1 MKPISGFVLVF
12 GLIGFLYSCQ
22 SARSSANSNY
32 TGKSYPLRVSFQA
45 DYVFVQQTESV
56 ALWNLD
62 ISSQPKRGRIST
74 SGDGYFLTLLDNTV
88 NANLPYYGQ
97 RYEFL
102 GANDE
107 SDILFKDKFIEN
119 ITYSRTADHNIVSL
133 EFDVRQ
139 ITERFHVQLVIQR
152 NKKAYLL
159 LSSPQ
164 RQSIQYE
171 GRVKILS
178 EPQKSLTQI

>member
-45 DYVFVQQTESV
+45 DYVFVQATQQNAIWEVNS
-56 ALWNLD
+56 
-62 ISSQPKRGRIST
+62 SSQPRSGRINT
-74 SGDGYFLTLLDNTV
+74 TGDGYFMTLLDNTV

-97 RYEFL
+97 RYEFM
-102 GANDE
+102 GVNE
-107 SDILFKDKFIEN
+107 EPVILLKDKSLEN
-119 ITYSRTADHNIVSL
+119 IKYGRTADHSVVTL

-139 ITERFHVQLVIQR
+139 KTERFHVQLVIQR
-152 NKKAYLL
+152 NRKAFLL
-159 LSSPQ
+159 VSSPQ
-164 RQSIQYE
+164 RQSIRYD
-171 GRVKILS
+171 GRVEVLK
-178 EPQKSLTQI
+178 EQRG